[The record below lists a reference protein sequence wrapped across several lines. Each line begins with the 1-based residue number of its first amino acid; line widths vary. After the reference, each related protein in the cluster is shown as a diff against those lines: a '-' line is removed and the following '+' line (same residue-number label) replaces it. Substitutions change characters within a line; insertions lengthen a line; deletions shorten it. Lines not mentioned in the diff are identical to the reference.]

1 MGGVVT
7 YLLLQANAP
16 IIEILSSSQKAPVA
30 INVLFLMPPQ
40 CGKTELG
47 GRGLV
52 YLVQFT
58 DGSQLL
64 LDFIGDLAL
73 KISPFFADKVI
84 ITRLVHWFSLQ
95 YNKEKKYVINDNF
108 RPPKSK
114 LVPIKAKEGLFS
126 PYSFD

>member
-7 YLLLQANAP
+7 YLLLLANAS

-47 GRGLV
+47 VRGLV
-52 YLVQFT
+52 YLVQCS

-64 LDFIGDLAL
+64 LDFIGAFAL
-73 KISPFFADKVI
+73 KMSPFFADKVV
-84 ITRLVHWFSLQ
+84 ITRLVH
-95 YNKEKKYVINDNF
+95 
-108 RPPKSK
+108 
-114 LVPIKAKEGLFS
+114 
-126 PYSFD
+126 